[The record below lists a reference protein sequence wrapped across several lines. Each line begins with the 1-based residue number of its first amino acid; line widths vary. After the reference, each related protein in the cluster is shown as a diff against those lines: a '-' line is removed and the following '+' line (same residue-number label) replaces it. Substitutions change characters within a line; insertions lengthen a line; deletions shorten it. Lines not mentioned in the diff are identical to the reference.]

1 MVPELLAPA
10 GNLEKLKTVYNY
22 GADAA
27 YIGTAN
33 FSLRSRA
40 DNFRPDTI
48 RELKTIKGGKK
59 LFGAI
64 NIYFHDTDIEKLEES
79 IDDIAAY
86 PFDAL
91 IVSDPGAAA
100 LLRRHMPSSI
110 LHLSTQAN
118 CLNSES
124 VKWYRDLGFSRI
136 ILGREL
142 SLTQI
147 ASIRK
152 AVPDIELEVFVHGAM
167 CWAYSGRCY
176 LSAYLASRSANEG
189 NCAHACRWEY
199 RVLEERE
206 RPGEYLP
213 VEEGDGFTTVLS
225 SKDLFMLDH
234 IKELVDTGVDS
245 LKIEGRMK
253 SSYYAAL
260 VTRAYR
266 KAIDIAMESKAGTT
280 TDASSEEISSYR
292 EEVFKASHREFST
305 GFFFDD
311 PDAVAPNCS
320 EYVRNYIFLGTVGE
334 EKELGVYVLD
344 VKNTI
349 TAGEPIEYIGPD
361 ILYLEDANF
370 LLLDE
375 SLSPVEKADH
385 GKIRYLKTE
394 SPVKPGYMIRK
405 KVAESKGKAE
415 AMP

>member
-1 MVPELLAPA
+1 MRIPQLLAPA
-10 GNLEKLKTVYNY
+10 GNLEKLKAVYSY

-27 YIGTAN
+27 YIGISS
-33 FSLRSRA
+33 FSLRSKA
-40 DNFRPDTI
+40 DNFGLDTVDAI
-48 RELKTIKGGKK
+48 KQIKGDKK
-59 LFGAI
+59 LYGAI
-64 NIYFHDTDIEKLEES
+64 NIYFHDADLEKLEDS
-79 IDDIAAY
+79 IADISEY

-100 LLRRHMPSSI
+100 VLRRSLPAPI

-118 CLNSES
+118 CVNSES

-142 SLTQI
+142 SLAQI

-152 AVPDIELEVFVHGAM
+152 AAPDVELEVFVHGAM

-225 SKDLFMLDH
+225 SKDLFMLDN
-234 IKELVDTGVDS
+234 IEDIIETGVDS

-266 KAIDIAMESKAGTT
+266 RAIDVAAGRA
-280 TDASSEEISSYR
+280 TDDISSYR
-292 EEVFKASHREFST
+292 EEVFKVSHREFST
-305 GFFFDD
+305 GFYFND
-311 PDAVAPNCS
+311 PQAISPNLS
-320 EYVRNYIFLGTVGE
+320 EYVRNHIFLGTVGE
-334 EKELGVYVLD
+334 EREPGIFLLD

-349 TAGEPIEYIGPD
+349 TTGEPIEYIGPD
-361 ILYLEDANF
+361 ILYIEDTDFA
-370 LLLDE
+370 LLDE
-375 SLSPVEKADH
+375 SLSPLTKADH

-394 SPVKPGYMIRK
+394 APVKPGYIIRK
-405 KVAESKGKAE
+405 KVSAGGAE
-415 AMP
+415 AKGNP

>member
-1 MVPELLAPA
+1 VHIPELLAPA
-10 GNLEKLKTVYNY
+10 GNLEKLMAVYSY

-27 YIGTAN
+27 YIGTSN

-40 DNFRPDTI
+40 DNFAPEAI
-48 RELKTIKGGKK
+48 SELVRIKGKKK

-64 NIYFHDTDIEKLEES
+64 NIYFHDADLEKLEES
-79 IDDIAAY
+79 IADIAAY

-91 IVSDPGAAA
+91 IVSDPGAAS
-100 LLRRHMPSSI
+100 LLRRCLPAPT

-118 CLNSES
+118 CVNTES

-142 SLTQI
+142 SLSQI
-147 ASIRK
+147 TAIRK
-152 AVPDIELEVFVHGAM
+152 AVPDVELEVFVHGAM

-189 NCAHACRWEY
+189 NCAHSCRWEY

-206 RPGEYLP
+206 RPGEYHP
-213 VEEGDGFTTVLS
+213 IEEGDGFTTVLS

-234 IKELVDTGVDS
+234 IEDLIETGVDS

-266 KAIDIAMESKAGTT
+266 KAIDVTAGGKGE
-280 TDASSEEISSYR
+280 DISSYR
-292 EEVFKASHREFST
+292 EEIFKVSHREFST
-305 GFFFDD
+305 GFYYDD
-311 PDAVAPNCS
+311 PEAVAPNCS
-320 EYVRNYIFLGTVGE
+320 EYARNHIFLGTIE
-334 EKELGVYVLD
+334 EEEEPGIYLLN

-349 TAGEPIEYIGPD
+349 KTGESIEYIGPD
-361 ILYLEDANF
+361 ILYIEDTDFA
-370 LLLDE
+370 LLDE
-375 SLSPVEKADH
+375 SLSPLNKADH

-394 SPVKPGYMIRK
+394 APVKPGYMIRK
-405 KVAESKGKAE
+405 RV
-415 AMP
+415 

>member
-1 MVPELLAPA
+1 MAVPELLAPA
-10 GNLEKLKTVYNY
+10 GNLEKLKTVYAY

-27 YIGTAN
+27 YIGTSN

-40 DNFRPDTI
+40 DNFRAETI
-48 RELKTIKGGKK
+48 DQLRSIKGGKK
-59 LFGAI
+59 LFGAL
-64 NIYFHDTDIEKLEES
+64 NIYFHDEDLKTLEQS
-79 IDDIAAY
+79 IDEIAAY

-100 LLRRHMPSSI
+100 LLQKHLPSST

-118 CLNSES
+118 CLNTES
-124 VKWYRDLGFSRI
+124 AKWYRDLGFARI

-142 SLTQI
+142 SLSQI
-147 ASIRK
+147 GAIRE

-189 NCAHACRWEY
+189 NCSHSCRWDY

-213 VEEGDGFTTVLS
+213 IEEGDGFTTVLS

-234 IKELVDTGVDS
+234 VKELVETGVDS

-253 SSYYAAL
+253 SAYYAAV

-266 KAIDIAMESKAGTT
+266 KAIDLAAESKAAAGLGITG
-280 TDASSEEISSYR
+280 DELANYR
-292 EEVFKASHREFST
+292 EEVFKVSHREFST
-305 GFFFDD
+305 GFYFGD
-311 PDAVAPNCS
+311 PDAVAPNQS

-334 EKELGVYVLD
+334 EKEPGVFSLD

-349 TAGEPIEYIGPD
+349 TTGEQIEYIGPD
-361 ILYLEDANF
+361 ILSLEDAGFNLF
-370 LLLDE
+370 DGN
-375 SLSPVEKADH
+375 LSPVGKADH
-385 GKIRYLKTE
+385 GKVQFLQTDL
-394 SPVKPGYMIRK
+394 PVKPGYMIRK
-405 KVAESKGKAE
+405 KI
-415 AMP
+415 P